1 MVHISLEKYCPA
13 LPLVGLLCKSN
24 NGLYLSVVHMLL
36 QKSGFSS
43 GPNQWAAV
51 ILYRRLRIFD
61 IILVLLVN
69 PLIILILFLKRTIIN
84 KTDMW
89 QMNSLN
95 YSELQI
101 QVF

>member
-43 GPNQWAAV
+43 GLNQWDAV
-51 ILYRRLRIFD
+51 ILYRRLFD
-61 IILVLLVN
+61 ITLVLLVN
-69 PLIILILFLKRTIIN
+69 PLIILIIFLKRTIIN